1 MSYRTFVIAN
11 PTAAAGEVGREW
23 DYIERLLRTRL
34 PELDAAFT
42 EGPGHATLLARQ
54 ALRAGWEMIVC
65 VGGDGTV
72 NEVLNGFYEA
82 PDASS
87 GYQLRDGWLEPTSAA
102 GTPTPI
108 ADDAVLGLVPL
119 GTGGDF
125 RRTIGLMGGLRE
137 SIEHLTGERTRRI
150 DIGEAACLTD
160 VGEPVARY
168 FLNIASAG
176 FSGAVDTEVNRMW
189 KGFGGRLSFV
199 LASAKA
205 FLKWRNVDLEVRLDD
220 KVDLSGRTF
229 NLVIANGEYFGGGMW
244 VAPGADL
251 EDGQFQ
257 VVEFGDL
264 TKWEMATAMPDIYR
278 GHHLRQQKVKRHHA
292 TRVSAR
298 AKAEGQE
305 VLLDLDGE
313 VPGVLPA
320 HWRIHGGTLPL
331 KV

>member
-23 DYIERLLRTRL
+23 DYIERMLRTRL
-34 PELDAAFT
+34 PEMDAAFT
-42 EGPGHATLLARQ
+42 EGPGHATLLTRQ
-54 ALRAGWEMIVC
+54 ALRAGWEMVVC

-72 NEVLNGFYEA
+72 NEVLNGFYEP
-82 PDASS
+82 PDATEW
-87 GYQLRDGWLEPTSAA
+87 YARRDGWLEPTRTAE
-102 GTPTPI
+102 TPTPVTE
-108 ADDAVLGLVPL
+108 DAVLGLVPL

-137 SIEHLTGERTRRI
+137 SIEHLTGDRTRRI
-150 DIGEAACLTD
+150 DIGEAACVDDDNKVT
-160 VGEPVARY
+160 ARY

-176 FSGAVDTEVNRMW
+176 FSGAVDTEVNTMW

-205 FLKWRNVDLEVRLDD
+205 FAKWKNVDLEVRLDD
-220 KVDLSGRTF
+220 KIELSGATF

-257 VVEFGDL
+257 IVEFGDL
-264 TKWEMATAMPDIYR
+264 TKWEMATAMPGIYR
-278 GHHLRQQKVKRHHA
+278 GHHLRQHKVKRHHA

-298 AKAEGQE
+298 ATDGDDS

-313 VPGVLPA
+313 VPGTLPA
-320 HWRIHGGTLPL
+320 HWRMHPGALRL